1 MMNQED
7 IFRKVGQILNE
18 LQDQYEFLARNPNQ
32 LNELELELFLA
43 NANFL
48 SDHVQIVKKINSHK
62 PVKVIPE
69 HTEDQSPVVLVTPVV
84 AVEPMPEPEPV
95 KEVELVKETN
105 MSKEKTLEELEAEY
119 AANELE
125 FTEKEPAPVASVVE
139 FDEKEEVQP
148 EPFKFDFL
156 LNDDP
161 ASDKFEFE
169 EQSIERIFD
178 RPLSR
183 EEEEIIAQKQKLRDS
198 QMRSV
203 ETVEE
208 VVVPDPIPRVQEVKP
223 EPVKLVSEE
232 PKEQIPQSP
241 VSPAVVIDTPVE
253 KITKE
258 PEVIQGRPTLN
269 DLLAG
274 KSNFSNSVNEDNN
287 KTSITDLKQ
296 AINLNEKLLYIKDLF
311 NGYNLA
317 YAEAIELVNK
327 MPDFKTADNFLQSNY
342 AVKNNW
348 TAKQSTVDKFYE
360 LLNQR
365 FRD

>member
-1 MMNQED
+1 MNQED

-62 PVKVIPE
+62 PLKVIPE
-69 HTEDQSPVVLVTPVV
+69 HTEDQSPVVLVTPIT
-84 AVEPMPEPEPV
+84 AAEPMPEPEPV
-95 KEVELVKETN
+95 KVAEQPKETN
-105 MSKEKTLEELEAEY
+105 MLKEKTLEELEAEY
-119 AANELE
+119 TANQLA
-125 FTEKEPAPVASVVE
+125 FTEKETVAVAEQLDEVE
-139 FDEKEEVQP
+139 EAQP
-148 EPFKFDFL
+148 EPLKFEFL
-156 LNDDP
+156 LNDNQ

-169 EQSIERIFD
+169 QQPIETIFD
-178 RPLSR
+178 RPLSKQ
-183 EEEEIIAQKQKLRDS
+183 EEEIIAQKQKLMDS
-198 QMRSV
+198 QSQSAA
-203 ETVEE
+203 VEE
-208 VVVPDPIPRVQEVKP
+208 VITP
-223 EPVKLVSEE
+223 EPVPVVQIVNPEPVELVPDQPE
-232 PKEQIPQSP
+232 EQIISP
-241 VSPAVVIDTPVE
+241 VVSVPVADKKEE
-253 KITKE
+253 KVLKE
-258 PEVIQGRPTLN
+258 GEVIKGRPTLN

-274 KSNFSNSVNEDNN
+274 KSNFSNSVNQDNN
-287 KTSITDLKQ
+287 KTSISDLKQ

-317 YAEAIELVNK
+317 YAEAIDLVNK

-348 TAKQSTVDKFYE
+348 AAKQSTVDKFYE